1 MSRTE
6 TLRRWLEQSL
16 TGRPRAN
23 PLEGALLHGEHEKAK
38 RASETALTIARSLGT
53 VAAHQR
59 SALDAAADEAR
70 LLGARGSELRSSAER
85 VRECLERTKLVAL
98 NAGLEG
104 ARLGES
110 VGRAVIGMAEEVR
123 TLAARGLE
131 ALGEHAES
139 LDYVVRG
146 RDRLQEQLDQ
156 VRQRASLAAEELLRA
171 EAAQTEVGAAI
182 AALGQRIEAATGTD
196 SQTAQ
201 AMAAASSHARGLLDA
216 LSTLSTKSERG
227 LTLRAL
233 GPTLGPLLR
242 LLESARR
249 PRGEG
254 V

>member
-6 TLRRWLEQSL
+6 ALRRWLEQTL
-16 TGRPRAN
+16 TGRPGTN
-23 PLEGALLHGEHEKAK
+23 PIEGVLLHGEHEKAK

-53 VAAHQR
+53 VAAQQR

-85 VRECLERTKLVAL
+85 VRENLERTKLVAL

-201 AMAAASSHARGLLDA
+201 ALAAASSHARGLLDA
-216 LSTLSTKSERG
+216 LSMLSAKPERG
-227 LTLRAL
+227 LILKAL

-242 LLESARR
+242 LLEAARR

>member
-1 MSRTE
+1 MSRIE
-6 TLRRWLEQSL
+6 TLRHWLEQALS
-16 TGRPRAN
+16 GRRPTN
-23 PLEGALLHGEHEKAK
+23 SLEGVLLHGEHEKAR
-38 RASETALTIARSLGT
+38 RASETALAIARSLGT
-53 VAAHQR
+53 VAARQR
-59 SALDAAADEAR
+59 SALDAAADEVR
-70 LLGARGSELRSSAER
+70 LLDARGSELRSSAER
-85 VRECLERTKLVAL
+85 VRESLERTKLVAL

-110 VGRAVIGMAEEVR
+110 VGRAVIAMADEVR

-156 VRQRASLAAEELLRA
+156 VRQHASLAAEELLRA
-171 EAAQTEVGAAI
+171 EAAEAEVAAAI

-216 LSTLSTKSERG
+216 LSTLSTTSERG
-227 LTLRAL
+227 LVPRAL

-242 LLESARR
+242 LLEATRR
-249 PRGEG
+249 PGG
-254 V
+254 QHA

>member
-1 MSRTE
+1 MSRIE
-6 TLRRWLEQSL
+6 TLRHWLEESL
-16 TGRPRAN
+16 SGQRQAN
-23 PLEGALLHGEHEKAK
+23 APEGALLHDEHQKAK

-53 VAAHQR
+53 VAARQR

-85 VRECLERTKLVAL
+85 VRESLERTKLVAL

-123 TLAARGLE
+123 TLAARGLD

-156 VRQRASLAAEELLRA
+156 VRQQASLAAEELLRA
-171 EAAQTEVGAAI
+171 EAAETEVVAAI
-182 AALGQRIEAATGTD
+182 AALGERIEAVTGTD

-216 LSTLSTKSERG
+216 LSTLSTKSGRG
-227 LTLRAL
+227 LALRAL
-233 GPTLGPLLR
+233 GPTLAPLLR
-242 LLESARR
+242 LLEAARR
-249 PRGEG
+249 TRGEG
-254 V
+254 A